1 MSASGRSTAKMG
13 DTHTK
18 GDHVNTRSRGSVTTK
33 DNPENESVANLIRSI
48 MDEKLDPIK
57 NSISLLSDSINDALE
72 SAKAASTM
80 ATEAKTIATQ
90 SCDIANEAKSIA
102 AEAQVSASGAFAAAV
117 EAKSIASTQVAE
129 LKTQLARC
137 RNEQEVLSEK
147 FLSLEAYSRR
157 NNLGFDGIAETDEQ
171 KIHQLFADMK
181 LDPNIQLTACHRFG
195 PHTQKKNIHRSI
207 MVKFLKY
214 SDRNAVWRAR
224 SVLHGQNIYVK
235 EDFPAEIEKRRQ
247 ILRPYLR
254 AAFQGGDPSNPNG
267 RVSAYLKHD
276 SLIVNNQAFK
286 CNMTDSLPE
295 YIQHRV
301 QNPPAEIETDKV
313 FLFFTHN
320 SEFSNFYP
328 SDIDIDGTIFNC
340 AEQYVSYSKAKL
352 FEESQEFLDE
362 IMAMYDPREM
372 KQKVKRLSKYDGQSG
387 YSKRR
392 QSYKRR

>member
-18 GDHVNTRSRGSVTTK
+18 GDHVNTRSRGSVSTK
-33 DNPENESVANLIRSI
+33 DNPDNESLANLIRSI

-57 NSISLLSDSINDALE
+57 NSISSLSDSINDALE
-72 SAKAASTM
+72 SAKAASIM
-80 ATEAKTIATQ
+80 ATEAKSIAMQ
-90 SCDIANEAKSIA
+90 SRDIANEAQSIA
-102 AEAQVSASGAFAAAV
+102 AEAQVSASGAAV

-129 LKTQLARC
+129 LKTQLAHC

-157 NNLGFDGIAETDEQ
+157 SNLGFDGIAETDGEILEQ
-171 KIHQLFADMK
+171 KIRQLFADMK

-195 PHTQKKNIHRSI
+195 PHTQKKNTHRSI
-207 MVKFLKY
+207 MVTFLKY

-340 AEQYVSYSKAKL
+340 VEQYVSYSKAKL
-352 FEESQEFLDE
+352 FEESQEFLDLV
-362 IMAMYDPREM
+362 MYDPRGIRPIRE
-372 KQKVKRLSKYDGQSG
+372 RYDDHGNV
-387 YSKRR
+387 
-392 QSYKRR
+392 

>member
-1 MSASGRSTAKMG
+1 
-13 DTHTK
+13 
-18 GDHVNTRSRGSVTTK
+18 
-33 DNPENESVANLIRSI
+33 
-48 MDEKLDPIK
+48 
-57 NSISLLSDSINDALE
+57 
-72 SAKAASTM
+72 M
-80 ATEAKTIATQ
+80 AH
-90 SCDIANEAKSIA
+90 
-102 AEAQVSASGAFAAAV
+102 
-117 EAKSIASTQVAE
+117 
-129 LKTQLARC
+129 C

-157 NNLGFDGIAETDEQ
+157 NNLGFDGIAETDGEILEQ

-181 LDPNIQLTACHRFG
+181 LDPKIQLTACHRFG
-195 PHTQKKNIHRSI
+195 PRTQKKNIHRSI

-313 FLFFTHN
+313 FLFFTQS

-328 SDIDIDGTIFNC
+328 SDIDILDGTTFNSV
-340 AEQYVSYSKAKL
+340 EQYMYVSYSKAKL
-352 FEESQEFLDE
+352 FEESQEFVDE
-362 IMAMYDPREM
+362 IMAMNDPKEM
-372 KQKVKRLSKYDGQSG
+372 KQKVKRLSKYDGQVWVFEAPTILQKALKAKFSQNLSLK
-387 YSKRR
+387 SKLLSTNDKIVGEASSNDTHFGIGLSLNNRNARDPSKWRGMNLQGLTLMEVR
-392 QSYKRR
+392 QFIKNGHE